1 MNLDIFNPKTGAP
14 KRLAVLGGAGGVGRC
29 LVSKAMEQGV
39 EIAVLDL
46 ESSLARHPVPEG
58 VDNYAVDATDQ
69 SSLRDAFG
77 KIERDWGALDGFVNL
92 CGVVS
97 ETKPLSD
104 FDSEEW
110 QFTIS
115 SNLNAAFFAA
125 NLALP
130 LLRKGVGGS
139 LVNTTSGLAA
149 YTRPGFGAYAAAKAG
164 VNSLTKTLALEHA
177 PSVRVNAVAPGAINT
192 AFLQGGTHRQED
204 FSKPLV
210 DTQAAGSM
218 TPLLRVADPDDVV
231 DPIMFLL
238 SDASRY
244 ITGQILWING
254 GGYMP

>member
-1 MNLDIFNPKTGAP
+1 MKLDILSSPSEGP
-14 KRLAVLGGAGGVGRC
+14 KRLVVLGGCGGVGRC
-29 LVSKAMEQGV
+29 LVSKAMDQDV
-39 EIAVLDL
+39 EVVVLDL
-46 ESSLARHPVPEG
+46 ETSLANHPVPDG
-58 VDNYAVDATDQ
+58 VKGYAVDATDQ
-69 SSLRDAFG
+69 SSLQAAFG
-77 KIERDWGALDGFVNL
+77 EIQREWDALDGFVNL

-97 ETKPLSD
+97 ETKPLSN
-104 FDSEEW
+104 FDAKEW

-115 SNLNAAFFAA
+115 ANLNAAFFAA

-130 LLRKGVGGS
+130 MLKKGNGGS

-149 YTRPGFGAYAAAKAG
+149 HTRPGFGAYAAAKAG

-177 PSVRVNAVAPGAINT
+177 PSVRVNAIAPGAINT

-210 DTQAAGSM
+210 DTQAIGAM
-218 TPLLRVADPDDVV
+218 IPLQRVAEPDDVV

-238 SDASRY
+238 SNASRY